1 MASPKHYKS
10 ALGSC
15 RLGHCSEQA
24 SAILPAVRKKL
35 DKAGALTVSI
45 VGAGKLGTALA
56 LTLPSAGCE
65 VKFIATR
72 RKNRS
77 GPSTKALARKLKARL
92 VQLGK
97 EQLDTDLVWVTVPD
111 DAIAQVATRL
121 ANAQQWKGRIVVH
134 SSGALTSDEL
144 APLRAKGAQVAS
156 VHPMMTF
163 VLRSLP
169 EMAGVAFAVEGDSIA
184 VRAATRIVQRL
195 GGYAFPIRKQDKVL
209 YHAFGSFAS
218 PLVIALMASLEQVAQ
233 AAGIKQRDIKR
244 VMLPLLLQTLRNY
257 LYTDAASAFSGPL
270 VRGDVATVRKHLAAL
285 KKVPAA
291 REVYVGLARAAMMHL
306 PVRNRKALRA
316 ELSRAALIGS
326 MKDSIEIVG
335 DIISPANE
343 EKEWEVLRD

>member
-1 MASPKHYKS
+1 MSRDHICYP
-10 ALGSC
+10 
-15 RLGHCSEQA
+15 
-24 SAILPAVRKKL
+24 PAVRKESS
-35 DKAGALTVSI
+35 KARPRTVSI
-45 VGAGKLGTALA
+45 VGAGSLGTALA
-56 LTLPSAGCE
+56 LTLPSAGYK
-65 VKFIATR
+65 VKFIAVR
-72 RKNRS
+72 GKSS
-77 GPSTKALARKLKARL
+77 GQLRARALARKVKARF
-92 VQLGK
+92 VELGT
-97 EQLDTDLVWVTVPD
+97 QALDTDLVWVTVPD
-111 DAIAQVATRL
+111 DAIAQVARTL
-121 ANAQQWKGRIVVH
+121 AGAQSWKKKIVFH

-144 APLRAKGAQVAS
+144 APLRAKGARVAS

-163 VLRSLP
+163 VRGSVP
-169 EMAGVAFAVEGDSIA
+169 NMARVAFAVEGDA
-184 VRAATRIVQRL
+184 VATRAAREAVEWL
-195 GGYAFPIRKQDKVL
+195 GGEAFPIRKQNKVL